1 MLSIIMTLSGL
12 FFLAVNSIPVAS
24 IGLGLIAG
32 AMYREGAFY
41 GMKETRKRKE
51 SCHRPK

>member
-1 MLSIIMTLSGL
+1 MLTAIMILSGL
-12 FFLAVNSIPVAS
+12 FLLAANSIPVAA